1 MTFDHV
7 PDRFLELPFGLW
19 YGPIVLTFLADA
31 WLALICTLI
40 QTDRP
45 VPAYRLPFDL
55 GHLSDGR

>member
-19 YGPIVLTFLADA
+19 YGPIVLTFPADA
-31 WLALICTLI
+31 KSAVICTLI

-55 GHLSDGR
+55 GHLSDDR